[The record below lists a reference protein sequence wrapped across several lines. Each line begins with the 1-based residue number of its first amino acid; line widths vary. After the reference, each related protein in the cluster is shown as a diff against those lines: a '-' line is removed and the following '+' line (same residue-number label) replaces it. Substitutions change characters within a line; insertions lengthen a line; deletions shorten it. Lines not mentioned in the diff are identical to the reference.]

1 MSMRFRLGTVAALMA
16 AVLTVAACGS
26 DDSSSGSSSGSAAST
41 SSSSAD
47 GGGSKPISLA
57 LTASSGAVC
66 TKLTDERGLFKKN
79 GVTIKYVQAAPTG
92 AAQIAQILNG
102 QLDAGA
108 GAYTGVITAASNNL
122 PVVITNAQDEDYSQ
136 DGQTAFATVVG
147 KKSGITSF
155 KQLEGKSVAV
165 NSLKGN
171 WEVSLKEAV
180 AQDGGDPSKVKLVA
194 IPFPDQVTA
203 LKSGRVDAISTL
215 QPFIANLTSQGF
227 KSIGDPQAIGF
238 GGKQDSV
245 VDVMFVGKKFAQE
258 HDKELKGFIAAMQE
272 GNAWCNAHPDEVRK
286 EIVSFTK
293 ADPKVVAAT
302 PVPKF
307 TEKLGPTTTD
317 DWSKLLVKYGIIKQA
332 PPKDQVQWS
341 GAPE

>member
-1 MSMRFRLGTVAALMA
+1 MSTRYRLGTAVALLATAM
-16 AVLTVAACGS
+16 TVAACGG
-26 DDSSSGSSSGSAAST
+26 DDSSGGSDSAT
-41 SSSSAD
+41 SSSA
-47 GGGSKPISLA
+47 GSGTKTISLA

-66 TKLTDERGLFKKN
+66 TELSEKRGLFKKN
-79 GVTIKYVQAAPTG
+79 GVAIKHVQAAPTG

-102 QLDAGA
+102 QIDAGA

-122 PVVITNAQDEDYSQ
+122 PVVIALAQDEDYSE

-147 KKSGITSF
+147 KNSGITSF
-155 KQLEGKSVAV
+155 KQLAGKSVAV

-194 IPFPDQVTA
+194 IPFADQVTA

-215 QPFIANLTSQGF
+215 QPFIAQMTSQGF

-238 GGKQDSV
+238 GGKTDSV
-245 VDVMFVGKKFAQE
+245 VDVMFVGKKWAAE
-258 HDKELKGFIAAMQE
+258 NEATLKGFVAAMQE

-293 ADPKVVAAT
+293 ASPEVVNAT
-302 PVPKF
+302 PVPKY

-317 DWSKLLVKYGIIKQA
+317 DWSKLLVKYGILKKA
-332 PPKDQVQWS
+332 PSKDQVQWS

>member
-1 MSMRFRLGTVAALMA
+1 MSSRFRLGTAASLLA
-16 AVLTVAACGS
+16 IVLTVAACGS
-26 DDSSSGSSSGSAAST
+26 DDGSSGSAAST
-41 SSSSAD
+41 SASSSDAK
-47 GGGSKPISLA
+47 SEPISLA
-57 LTASSGAVC
+57 LTPSSGAVC
-66 TKLTDERGLFKKN
+66 IRLADQRGLFKKN
-79 GVTIKYVQAAPTG
+79 NVAIKYVPPAATG

-102 QLDAGA
+102 QIDAGA

-122 PVVITNAQDEDYSQ
+122 PVVITNAQDEDYSV

-147 KKSGITSF
+147 KDSGITSF

-165 NSLKGN
+165 NSLQGN
-171 WEVSLKEAV
+171 WEVSLKEAI
-180 AQDGGDPSKVKLVA
+180 AKDGGDPSKVKLVA

-215 QPFIANLTSQGF
+215 QPFIAQMTSQGY

-238 GGKQDSV
+238 GGKTDSV
-245 VDVMFVGKKFAQE
+245 VDVMFVGRKWAEE
-258 HDKELKGFIAAMQE
+258 HDKELKGFTAAMHE
-272 GNAWCNAHPDEVRK
+272 GNAWCNAHPDAVRK
-286 EIVSFTK
+286 EIIAFTK
-293 ADPKVVAAT
+293 APPDVVNAT
-302 PVPKF
+302 PVPKY

-317 DWSKLLVKYGIIKQA
+317 DWSKLLVKYGILKKA